1 MINPRGYIV
10 PSQYFVETLETIS
23 LAIKNVLRMVYA
35 EIYSNGTLPERWK
48 TEESATYFL
57 VIIRCQKGWKTYLAI
72 LSGLTAT
79 QLTGNQP

>member
-23 LAIKNVLRMVYA
+23 LAIKNVLRMLYA
-35 EIYSNGTLPERWK
+35 EIHSNGTLPVRWK
-48 TEESATYFL
+48 TGESATYFS
-57 VIIRCQKGWKTYLAI
+57 VIIRCQKSWKTYLAF